1 MDGRRLGK
9 EKKYNN
15 PPVIE
20 ALCEFQFESDSWD
33 LAVPGLIYKQVEG
46 TFPKRRS
53 AKVVSLSLSPQ
64 KEGIEQEV
72 QTEERVRFLREDENA
87 LIQVGRCFLAIN
99 HLEPYSSWHEFL
111 RLIELGLTAYR
122 EIAAP
127 KRIRRIGLRYIN
139 RIEIPEKSIELEDY
153 FHFRP
158 FVGPELLQDID
169 AFICGIQVPFE
180 GSRDTLKLQLT
191 STTTKDP
198 NITAAILDLDYFL
211 VKPGA
216 VVLDNVLEWVDAAHE
231 RVVECFE
238 ASIAERLKERFKEV
252 KE

>member
-1 MDGRRLGK
+1 MNWGRPYK
-9 EKKYNN
+9 EKTYNN

-20 ALCEFQFESDSWD
+20 ALCEFQFESNSWD
-33 LAVPGLIYKQVEG
+33 LAVPGLIYERVKD

-53 AKVVSLSLSPQ
+53 AKVVSVSLSPQ
-64 KEGIEQEV
+64 KEGIEQQV

-87 LIQVGRCFLAIN
+87 LIQVGRWFLAIN
-99 HLEPYSSWHEFL
+99 HLKPYSSWREFL
-111 RLIELGLTAYR
+111 GLIEQGLTAYR

-127 KRIRRIGLRYIN
+127 KRIRRVGLRYIN
-139 RIEIPEKSIELEDY
+139 RIEIREKSIELEDY

-158 FVGPELLQDID
+158 FIGPELPHNID
-169 AFICGIQVPFE
+169 AFISGIQVPFE

-191 STTTKDP
+191 STTAKDP
-198 NITAAILDLDYFL
+198 NAIATILDLDYFL
-211 VKPGA
+211 VKAGA
-216 VVLDNVLEWVDAAHE
+216 VAPDNVLEWVDAAHE

-238 ASIAERLKERFKEV
+238 ASIAERLKERFEEV

>member
-1 MDGRRLGK
+1 LYK
-9 EKKYNN
+9 EKRYNN
-15 PPVIE
+15 PPVNE

-33 LAVPGLIYKQVEG
+33 LAVPGLIYKQVED

-64 KEGIEQEV
+64 KEGIEQQV
-72 QTEERVRFLREDENA
+72 QTEERVRFLRDDEKA

-99 HLEPYSSWHEFL
+99 HLKPYSSWHEFL
-111 RLIELGLTAYR
+111 GLIEQGLTAYR

-127 KRIRRIGLRYIN
+127 KRIWRVGLRYIN
-139 RIEIPEKSIELEDY
+139 RIEIREKPIELEDY

-158 FVGPELLQDID
+158 FVGPELVQDID

-180 GSRDTLKLQLT
+180 GSRDTLRLQLT

-216 VVLDNVLEWVDAAHE
+216 VALDKVLEWLNVAHQ
-231 RVVECFE
+231 RVLECFE
-238 ASIAERLKERFKEV
+238 ASIAEGLKETFEEV
-252 KE
+252 KG